1 MSRVLLV
8 CNQFPKFSESFIVRK
23 FLGLLSLGWNV
34 QIACNRSDD
43 EQWEHFAHILPK
55 VDFARNVHV
64 VESFDRLLDELRPD
78 LVHFEFGHLARGRA
92 RSAALARTR
101 VVASLRGNDINAL
114 GLDDSVFFEEL
125 WETADGLHVL
135 TETLFERAVA
145 RGCPPDLPH
154 VAVPPAV
161 DTTFFAPAQRTWHQA
176 GIPSRPLRILS
187 VGRLHWMKGYPTS
200 LHAVG
205 LLRERGIECEYRIAG
220 AADYG
225 EGMIETLFSIH
236 EHHLVGTVQLLGP
249 VSQQDVKEQLR
260 WADVLLHGAVSEG
273 FCNAALEAQAMGV
286 PVVCTEALAEN
297 VLDGKTG
304 LVAPV
309 RDPAGLA
316 YRLERIGTDPA
327 LRRRLGTAGRIRA
340 MEDFQLDQQIQKFSS
355 WYRKL
360 LSTTHEGSEQRAMR
374 IELRQATDRLH
385 ELEFERE
392 RLARDIERR
401 ESAEAMK
408 RLVEEFVPE
417 AEGVL
422 VVSRGDASLLEIGRR
437 ASHFPQAPDGGYLG
451 HHPASSAEAIA
462 QLEELR
468 EAGVSFLVFP
478 RTGLWWLEH
487 YRELRNHLERSY
499 SLLALDAS
507 TGAVFELRRGDSD
520 FVAERHV
527 A

>member
-1 MSRVLLV
+1 MSRLLLV

-23 FLGLLSLGWNV
+23 FLGLLSLGWDV
-34 QIACNRSDD
+34 HIACNRSDD
-43 EQWEHFAHILPK
+43 EQWAHFALILPK
-55 VDFARNVHV
+55 TDFDRHVHI
-64 VESFDRLLDELRPD
+64 VEDFDRLLDHLRPD

-92 RSAALARTR
+92 HGAALARAC

-114 GLDDSVFFEEL
+114 GLDDPAFFEEL

-145 RGCPPDLPH
+145 RGCPPGLPH

-161 DTTFFAPAQRTWHQA
+161 DTAFFSPERRTWHQA

-205 LLRERGIECEYRIAG
+205 LLRERDVECEYRIAG

-236 EHHLVGTVQLLGP
+236 AHDLESTVQLLGP

-260 WADVLLHGAVSEG
+260 WADVLLHGAISEG

-286 PVVCTEALAEN
+286 PVVCTEAIAEN

-304 LVAPV
+304 LVAPL

-316 YRLERIGTDPA
+316 DRLELIAMDPA
-327 LRRRLGTAGRIRA
+327 LRRRLGKAGRARA
-340 MEDFQLDQQIQKFSS
+340 LRDFQLDQQIEGFSS
-355 WYRKL
+355 WYRQL
-360 LSTTHEGSEQRAMR
+360 LSATHENSEHRAVS
-374 IELRQATDRLH
+374 IELRQATHRLQ
-385 ELEFERE
+385 ELEFERD

-401 ESAEAMK
+401 ESAEAM
-408 RLVEEFVPE
+408 RELVEEYVPD
-417 AEGVL
+417 ADGVL
-422 VVSRGDASLLEIGRR
+422 VVSRGDASLLEVGRN

-451 HHPASSAEAIA
+451 HHPASSVEAIA

-468 EAGVSFLVFP
+468 VAGASFLVFP

-499 SLLALDAS
+499 SLLALDQS
-507 TGAVFELRRGDSD
+507 TGAVFELRRSD
-520 FVAERHV
+520 RESVAERHV